1 MILKISLFV
10 LLAIIILSVT
20 AGIFIGYSLDFLIR
34 KRNEVDDEEESEE
47 GNE

>member
-20 AGIFIGYSLDFLIR
+20 AGIFIGYSLDLLIR

>member
-10 LLAIIILSVT
+10 LLAIIILSVA